1 MCNEIAISTGLKC
14 LLEPKQPICHSHK
27 RIQASREIE
36 ELKKLNMEKLLESKQ
51 KQLKKNKYL
60 KDEIRNLNK
69 TIQRKTH
76 SLEEQFQRNNELRE
90 EHKVE
95 LREHKFII
103 NELQEQNDIL
113 KEEKEAMRADFEN
126 YQFIKR
132 FEAIKFKLKK
142 YVNIRNNNHISFF
155 CMQRKNIPILRTIMG
170 EQKDYYTYFNS
181 LRAKRN
187 KLSHWYY

>member
-1 MCNEIAISTGLKC
+1 MCNEIAISTGFKC

-36 ELKKLNMEKLLESKQ
+36 ELKKLNTHKLLESKQ

-69 TIQRKTH
+69 TIQRKTRD
-76 SLEEQFQRNNELRE
+76 LE
-90 EHKVE
+90 
-95 LREHKFII
+95 EHKFII
-103 NELQEQNDIL
+103 NELQEKNDIL
-113 KEEKEAMRADFEN
+113 NEEKEAMKADFEN

-142 YVNIRNNNHISFF
+142 YVNIRNNNYISFF
-155 CMQRKNIPILRTIMG
+155 CMQRKNIPILRNIMG
-170 EQKDYYTYFNS
+170 EQEDYYTYFNS

>member
-76 SLEEQFQRNNELRE
+76 SLE

-170 EQKDYYTYFNS
+170 EQEDYYTYFNS